1 MLKIEVTENRGTK
14 IETGGSL
21 YDQGIELLGVISHI
35 HSLVYRRV
43 GPKQANAFRKLI
55 QSGITDSD
63 SPVWDV
69 SEDVV
74 PDGFEA
80 AIPMKGDRHNG

>member
-1 MLKIEVTENRGTK
+1 MLNIKIAENSGTQ
-14 IETGGSL
+14 IETGGNL

-69 SEDVV
+69 SEEDV

-80 AIPMKGDRHNG
+80 VIPVKGDRHNG